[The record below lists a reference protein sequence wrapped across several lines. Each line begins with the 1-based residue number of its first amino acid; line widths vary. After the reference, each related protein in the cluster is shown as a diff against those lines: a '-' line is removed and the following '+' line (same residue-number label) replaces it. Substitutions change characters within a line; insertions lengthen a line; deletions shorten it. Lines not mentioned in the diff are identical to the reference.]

1 MFVSLDH
8 LPALQVFLSDANHG
22 AKREAIAQATLN
34 GASQS
39 ELDTFLARPQTT
51 DSFLAFTAAVDA
63 RRSELPLIVRN
74 HIRHLLHNPIL
85 AVAPEGYHA
94 PLEPL
99 CAPPHSPPLPD
110 ELWYVLSRLGESESL
125 SLRNGWTIESA
136 RRSREVT
143 QAYAARAATE
153 GVRSVWCDGAR
164 VVASMYAGMG
174 HFNVMAAEN
183 DGAFFRFLD
192 GGANGYDQETNF
204 VQAATLTADSIADR
218 RVPWMALVLA
228 HDD

>member
-153 GVRSVWCDGAR
+153 GVRSVWCDGGAR
-164 VVASMYAGMG
+164 RSQHVRRDGPLQRDGRRERRRVLSLPRRRCERVRPGDQLRAGR
-174 HFNVMAAEN
+174 
-183 DGAFFRFLD
+183 D
-192 GGANGYDQETNF
+192 
-204 VQAATLTADSIADR
+204 ADR
-218 RVPWMALVLA
+218 RQHRRPTRAVDGARA
-228 HDD
+228 RAR